1 MDYRDILR
9 GELARSD
16 VDDGGYDPAPQHDMP
31 GTTPFTTDYL
41 LRHVPTEGDV
51 LAAMAHLAGLDPADQ
66 SPPLLIP
73 IRPYLQA
80 KLRVTSQR
88 LEELI
93 SDNEWIHSWIDY
105 IRAAQEVRIVEEFSA
120 GNMEDS
126 TLKWLLWTVLGDA
139 VDLSSPRTGASLD
152 ASPAQLDL
160 YNSTAGDHR
169 AADY

>member
-1 MDYRDILR
+1 M
-9 GELARSD
+9 ARSD
-16 VDDGGYDPAPQHDMP
+16 VADGGYDPVPRHDAPDI
-31 GTTPFTTDYL
+31 TPLDAGYL

-51 LAAMAHLAGLDPADQ
+51 LAAMLHLAGLDPSRGDQ
-66 SPPLLIP
+66 SSPLLIP

-105 IRAAQEVRIVEEFSA
+105 IRACQEVRIVEEFSA

-160 YNSTAGDHR
+160 YHSTAGDHR